1 MLSCE
6 AAFSVRSVRRVLDII
21 RLLRVQVAG
30 TLAAQDKLV
39 RVDTWMTTT
48 ESDAVGFEPS

>member
-21 RLLRVQVAG
+21 RLPRVQAAG
-30 TLAAQDKLV
+30 TLSAQDKLV